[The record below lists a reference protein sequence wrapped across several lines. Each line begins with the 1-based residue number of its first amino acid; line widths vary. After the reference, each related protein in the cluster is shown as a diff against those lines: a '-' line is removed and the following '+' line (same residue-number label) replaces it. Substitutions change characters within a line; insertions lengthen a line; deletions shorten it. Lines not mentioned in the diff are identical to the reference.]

1 MIIFGMAMYVMT
13 QRKSGARVLARWDFW
28 AIVLLFIIAT
38 LVTLTDLIANAS
50 ILYNTFHL
58 GGLRPD
64 LSKAQIHR
72 FNISMQ

>member
-1 MIIFGMAMYVMT
+1 MAMYVMT
-13 QRKSGARVLARWDFW
+13 QRKGANAASRWDFW
-28 AIVLLFIIAT
+28 ALVLLFIIGT

-50 ILYNTFHL
+50 ILYKTFGL

-64 LSKAQIHR
+64 LTKDQIHH